1 MANLNKKYKKAIE
14 MKYDGENYE
23 TIAKSLKVAL
33 QTVKDWFWKG
43 GILSQHYQE
52 YSELMNKTKTEVAKE
67 TITKN
72 LDIAAQMIVG
82 LMGSD
87 KDEIKFKAAKE
98 ILDRELG
105 KPKETVQHEGNVGL
119 DFNYEHIL
127 KKARQKQKRSGG
139 RND

>member
-14 MKYDGENYE
+14 MKYDGESYE
-23 TIAKSLKVAL
+23 TIAKSLKVAVA
-33 QTVKDWFWKG
+33 TVKDWFWNG
-43 GILSQHYQE
+43 GILYDHYQE
-52 YSELMNKTKTEVAKE
+52 YSDLLNETKTEVAKE
-67 TITKN
+67 TISKN

-105 KPKETVQHEGNVGL
+105 KPKETIQHEGNVGL
-119 DFNYEHIL
+119 DFSYEHIL
-127 KKARQKQKRSGG
+127 KKARQQKQKTDSG
-139 RND
+139 

>member
-14 MKYDGENYE
+14 LKYDGESYE
-23 TIAKSLKVAL
+23 TIAKSLKVAVA
-33 QTVKDWFWKG
+33 TVKDWFWNG
-43 GILSQHYQE
+43 GILYEHYQE
-52 YSELMNKTKTEVAKE
+52 YSDLLNETKTEVAKE
-67 TITKN
+67 TISKN

-119 DFNYEHIL
+119 DFSYEHIL
-127 KKARQKQKRSGG
+127 KKARQKQKADGG
-139 RND
+139 

>member
-14 MKYDGENYE
+14 MKYDGESYE
-23 TIAKSLKVAL
+23 TIAKSLKVAVA
-33 QTVKDWFWKG
+33 TVKDWFWKG
-43 GILSQHYQE
+43 GILYDHYQE
-52 YSELMNKTKTEVAKE
+52 YSDLLNETKTEVAKE
-67 TITKN
+67 TISKN

-105 KPKETVQHEGNVGL
+105 KPKETIQHEGNVGL
-119 DFNYEHIL
+119 DFSYEHIL
-127 KKARQKQKRSGG
+127 KKARQQKQKTDSG
-139 RND
+139 

>member
-14 MKYDGENYE
+14 MKYDGESYE
-23 TIAKSLKVAL
+23 TIAKFLKVAVA
-33 QTVKDWFWKG
+33 TVKDWFWKG
-43 GILSQHYQE
+43 GILYDHYQE
-52 YSELMNKTKTEVAKE
+52 YSDLLNETKTEVAKE
-67 TITKN
+67 TISKN

-105 KPKETVQHEGNVGL
+105 KPKETIQHEGNVGL
-119 DFNYEHIL
+119 DFSYEHIL
-127 KKARQKQKRSGG
+127 KKARQQKQKADSG
-139 RND
+139 

>member
-1 MANLNKKYKKAIE
+1 MTKLNKKYKKAIE
-14 MKYDGENYE
+14 MKYDGESYE

-33 QTVKDWFWKG
+33 QTVKDWFYKS
-43 GILSQHYQE
+43 GILYPHYQE
-52 YSELMNKTKTEVAKE
+52 YSDLMNDTKTEVAKE

-105 KPKETVQHEGNVGL
+105 KPKETVEHEGNIGL
-119 DFNYEHIL
+119 DFSYEHIL
-127 KKARQKQKRSGG
+127 KKARQKQKTSGG
-139 RND
+139 GND

>member
-1 MANLNKKYKKAIE
+1 MANLNKKYKKAVE
-14 MKYDGENYE
+14 MKYDGESYE
-23 TIAKSLKVAL
+23 TIAKSLKVAVA
-33 QTVKDWFWKG
+33 TVKDWFWNG
-43 GILSQHYQE
+43 GILYDHYQE
-52 YSELMNKTKTEVAKE
+52 YSDLLNETKTEVAKE
-67 TITKN
+67 TISKN

-119 DFNYEHIL
+119 DFSYEHIL
-127 KKARQKQKRSGG
+127 KKARQKQKADGG
-139 RND
+139 

>member
-14 MKYDGENYE
+14 MKYDGESYE
-23 TIAKSLKVAL
+23 TIAKSLKVAVA
-33 QTVKDWFWKG
+33 TVKNWFWNG
-43 GILSQHYQE
+43 GILYDHYQE
-52 YSELMNKTKTEVAKE
+52 YSDLLNETKTEVAKE
-67 TITKN
+67 TISKN

-105 KPKETVQHEGNVGL
+105 KPKETIQHEGNVGL
-119 DFNYEHIL
+119 DFSYEHIL
-127 KKARQKQKRSGG
+127 KKARQQKQKTDSG
-139 RND
+139 

>member
-14 MKYDGENYE
+14 MKYDGESYE
-23 TIAKSLKVAL
+23 TIAKSLKVAVA
-33 QTVKDWFWKG
+33 TVKDWFWNG
-43 GILSQHYQE
+43 GILYDHYQE
-52 YSELMNKTKTEVAKE
+52 YSDLLNETKTEVAKE
-67 TITKN
+67 TISKN

-119 DFNYEHIL
+119 DFSYEHIL
-127 KKARQKQKRSGG
+127 KKARQKQKADGG
-139 RND
+139 